1 MIIDDISAVSLH
13 GGVVRIQGTSMNADG
28 QMVNTVILEIP
39 ATNIG
44 MIIDKLASGV
54 NQLGEK
60 FKVPVLTDIHETTD
74 AKLASEYVDYLQIPA
89 FLCRQT
95 DLLIAAGETGKHC
108 TTF

>member
-60 FKVPVLTDIHETTD
+60 VQEAQEN
-74 AKLASEYVDYLQIPA
+74 AKSEESNGSSKSKKSSKTKKKDDDEIEII
-89 FLCRQT
+89 
-95 DLLIAAGETGKHC
+95 D
-108 TTF
+108 